1 LVEKA
6 KGIKGFILKRRTL
19 GTRTVKIM
27 LNPTRA
33 KVDEI

>member
-1 LVEKA
+1 LGEKA
-6 KGIKGFILKRRTL
+6 KGVKGFMLKTSTL